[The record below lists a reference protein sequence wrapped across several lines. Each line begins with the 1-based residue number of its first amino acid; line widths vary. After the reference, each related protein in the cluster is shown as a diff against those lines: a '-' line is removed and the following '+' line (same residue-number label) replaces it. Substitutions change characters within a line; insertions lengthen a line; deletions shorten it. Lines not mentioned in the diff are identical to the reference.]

1 MPPSHLVM
9 GRFCDDH
16 WRDLREWSLRGAR
29 LNSATAAT
37 LLEVAATYSRGS
49 SRNKPFVASLFS
61 ESFSSQ
67 RGGDFHR
74 ALKSEK
80 SAMIGYIHQTVLPQ
94 INTFGEKKLITRRIP
109 PKSSW
114 LGTTN
119 YATTI
124 TCIFIILFYFLPTA
138 SCTSIASKVSTFQ
151 FR

>member
-67 RGGDFHR
+67 RGGDFHS

-80 SAMIGYIHQTVLPQ
+80 SAMIGYIHQTLLPK

-119 YATTI
+119 HVTTI
-124 TCIFIILFYFLPTA
+124 TCIFIILFLFF
-138 SCTSIASKVSTFQ
+138 V
-151 FR
+151 